1 MVKFARDI
9 EAQVT
14 ATIQR
19 MVAEGLNVCELPDGG
34 GLMLVRL
41 GSVECQQR
49 RDDHTIVMVPAPKT
63 DDASQFFVCS
73 S

>member
-9 EAQVT
+9 DAQVKT
-14 ATIQR
+14 TTQR

-34 GLMLVRL
+34 GLVLVRL
-41 GSVECQQR
+41 GSVECHRR
-49 RDDHTIVMVPAPKT
+49 RDDPTIIMVPAPKT